1 MAFEFTVTGTHSS
14 GDLKELHGTFTSA
27 AGDSSGTLGKSVHG
41 LDLIVFSEITIDTGG
56 LNTSNPKKTI
66 SGGEIT
72 FVFDGTEGYSGKWT
86 VRGR

>member
-1 MAFEFTVTGTHSS
+1 MAYAFTVTGTHSA

-27 AGDSSGTLGKSVHG
+27 AGDSSGTLGTSVHG
-41 LDLIVFSEITIDTGG
+41 LDLIVFSEITLDTGG
-56 LNTSNPKKTI
+56 LNTQIPKKTI

-72 FVFDGTEGYSGKWT
+72 FVFDNTQGFSGKWT

>member
-1 MAFEFTVTGTHSS
+1 MAFTFTVTGTHSS

-27 AGDSSGTLGKSVHG
+27 AGDSTGTLGKSVHG
-41 LDLIVFSEITIDTGG
+41 LDLIVFSEITTDTGG
-56 LNTSNPKKTI
+56 LDTPNPKKTI

-72 FVFDGTEGYSGKWT
+72 FVVNDTFGFSGKWT